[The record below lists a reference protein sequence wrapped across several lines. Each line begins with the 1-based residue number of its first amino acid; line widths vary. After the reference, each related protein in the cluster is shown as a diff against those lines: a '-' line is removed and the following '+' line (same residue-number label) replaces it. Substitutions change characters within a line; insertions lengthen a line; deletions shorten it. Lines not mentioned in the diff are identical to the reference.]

1 MWLTTCAG
9 SSFLHSSP
17 SLQEDVGSLLMH
29 LFEPAVDSWAS
40 RSFELSTL
48 LLAVIQQPFMEAL
61 WNFAGPSK
69 EALEWRPCAPKF
81 RGKYWI
87 YIYFPNSLLCGRKE
101 KITNTHSHSRTH
113 LCFTSESVRFGTAS
127 YLPVGK
133 LCCSIAFSVGL
144 KLTSLFIFAWQVI
157 CGASLRLLVSA
168 IITVNLWSVWPYGI
182 ISLVILEK
190 LCPQQATAIIA
201 NFELHSFP
209 ALVVLHY
216 ITCFAQMVHS
226 SQKIWQQLWILDGNN
241 NR

>member
-101 KITNTHSHSRTH
+101 KITKTHSRTH
-113 LCFTSESVRFGTAS
+113 LCFTSESVQFGTAS
-127 YLPVGK
+127 HLPVGK
-133 LCCSIAFSVGL
+133 LRCSIAFSVGL
-144 KLTSLFIFAWQVI
+144 KLTSLFTFAWQAI
-157 CGASLRLLVSA
+157 CGASLWLLVSA
-168 IITVNLWSVWPYGI
+168 VISVKLWSVWPCRI
-182 ISLVILEK
+182 LSLVILGK
-190 LCPQQATAIIA
+190 LCPRQATAIIA
-201 NFELHSFP
+201 DFELHSFP
-209 ALVVLHY
+209 ALVVTSLYHLFCAY
-216 ITCFAQMVHS
+216 ETFIAEDLTTTMNS
-226 SQKIWQQLWILDGNN
+226 WLEQL
-241 NR
+241 

>member
-29 LFEPAVDSWAS
+29 LFEPAIDSWAF

-69 EALEWRPCAPKF
+69 EALEWRPCAPKV

-101 KITNTHSHSRTH
+101 K
-113 LCFTSESVRFGTAS
+113 FTRHIHIHGLTFALPVRVCDSVRHR
-127 YLPVGK
+127 
-133 LCCSIAFSVGL
+133 
-144 KLTSLFIFAWQVI
+144 I
-157 CGASLRLLVSA
+157 CLL
-168 IITVNLWSVWPYGI
+168 
-182 ISLVILEK
+182 
-190 LCPQQATAIIA
+190 A
-201 NFELHSFP
+201 NFAAALLFRSDWNSLLYSFLP
-209 ALVVLHY
+209 GR
-216 ITCFAQMVHS
+216 S
-226 SQKIWQQLWILDGNN
+226 SAEPLSGF
-241 NR
+241 